1 MSLINQMLQDL
12 DARHETGGS
21 APMPPAVRALPPAP
35 PSSGGRWLALAAL
48 GVAALAG
55 YFVWPGEQKA
65 PVIETTLAPSTVHV
79 LTGAND
85 TANPAPPPAA
95 PASIEPV
102 REAVGTTPR
111 VMAETSKEVEKP
123 DTAAVQAEDS
133 AGISEK
139 PVTAASVPEAP
150 VALARPAAPKMAPAP
165 AQATEAR
172 PAVAKNKAVVAPA
185 ESKRIETRQTDSKA
199 VSGRSERVAA
209 NTARPTPAVTEASA
223 RPVALST
230 PARAGAIER
239 SELSSRPDTADALYR
254 KAMTAI
260 DHGQRDE
267 ARDLLRE
274 ALRADALHVAARQ
287 QLVKFLLESRRVD
300 EAMEVLRDGL
310 RVRPAQSGWS
320 MSLARLQVD
329 RGDLAGAAQT
339 LQEGL
344 PAAFNNPDYLGFAG
358 HLQQRLG
365 NGKEAATLYQG
376 ATRMA
381 PGDGRWW
388 LGLGLAMES
397 EGRNDQA
404 VAAFLRARQ
413 CGNLSRELSALVEQ
427 KLRQLQ

>member
-12 DARHETGGS
+12 DARRETGDS
-21 APMPPAVRALPPAP
+21 APLPPSVRPLPPAP
-35 PSSGGRWLALAAL
+35 PSSRGKWLILAAL
-48 GVAALAG
+48 GVAVLAG
-55 YFVWPGEQKA
+55 YIVWPGEQQTS
-65 PVIETTLAPSTVHV
+65 VIETTLVHPAVQVMAP
-79 LTGAND
+79 AND
-85 TANPAPPPAA
+85 TANPAPPRAA

-102 REAVGTTPR
+102 REVVDTTPGA
-111 VMAETSKEVEKP
+111 VAEASEEADKL
-123 DTAAVQAEDS
+123 DTPAVQVEESTAM
-133 AGISEK
+133 SER
-139 PVTAASVPEAP
+139 PATVATEPEAP
-150 VALARPAAPKMAPAP
+150 VALVKPEAAKKEAAPTRVDETRSAA
-165 AQATEAR
+165 
-172 PAVAKNKAVVAPA
+172 AKNKPTAKPSEERRA
-185 ESKRIETRQTDSKA
+185 ETRKA
-199 VSGRSERVAA
+199 DAQSASSRPGRPQE
-209 NTARPTPAVTEASA
+209 NTVRPMASA
-223 RPVALST
+223 ASEPAAS
-230 PARAGAIER
+230 PARRGAIER
-239 SELSSRPDTADALYR
+239 SELSSRPDTAEALYR

-267 ARDLLRE
+267 AKDLLHE

-287 QLVKFLLESRRVD
+287 QLVKSLLESRRVD

-310 RVRPAQSGWS
+310 RVRPAQSAWA

-404 VAAFLRARQ
+404 VAAFQRARQ
-413 CGNLSRELSALVEQ
+413 CANLSRELNALVEQ

>member
-12 DARHETGGS
+12 DARRETGDS
-21 APMPPAVRALPPAP
+21 APLPPSVRPLPPAP
-35 PSSGGRWLALAAL
+35 PSSRGKWLVLAAL
-48 GVAALAG
+48 GVAVLAG
-55 YFVWPGEQKA
+55 YIVWPGEQQTS
-65 PVIETTLAPSTVHV
+65 VIETTLVRPAVQVLAP
-79 LTGAND
+79 AKD

-102 REAVGTTPR
+102 REVVDTTPGA
-111 VMAETSKEVEKP
+111 VAEASEEADKL
-123 DTAAVQAEDS
+123 DTPAVQVEDS
-133 AGISEK
+133 TAMSEK
-139 PVTAASVPEAP
+139 PATAATVSAAP
-150 VALARPAAPKMAPAP
+150 VALVKPEAAKQEAAPTRVDETRSAA
-165 AQATEAR
+165 
-172 PAVAKNKAVVAPA
+172 AKNKPTAKPSEERSA
-185 ESKRIETRQTDSKA
+185 ETRKA
-199 VSGRSERVAA
+199 DAQSASSRPGRPQE
-209 NTARPTPAVTEASA
+209 NTVRPMASA
-223 RPVALST
+223 ASEPAAS
-230 PARAGAIER
+230 PARRGAIER
-239 SELSSRPDTADALYR
+239 SELSSRPDTAEALYR
-254 KAMTAI
+254 KAMAAI

-267 ARDLLRE
+267 AKDLLHE
-274 ALRADALHVAARQ
+274 ALRADALHVAALQ
-287 QLVKFLLESRRVD
+287 QLVKSLLESRRVD

-310 RVRPAQSGWS
+310 RVRPAQSAWA

-404 VAAFLRARQ
+404 VAAFQRARQ
-413 CGNLSRELSALVEQ
+413 CANLSRELNALVEQ

>member
-1 MSLINQMLQDL
+1 MSLINQMLRDL

-21 APMPPAVRALPPAP
+21 APMPPAVRPLPPAP
-35 PSSGGRWLALAAL
+35 SSSGGRWLALAAL

-102 REAVGTTPR
+102 REAVDTPPR
-111 VMAETSKEVEKP
+111 VMAETSKEVEEP
-123 DTAAVQAEDS
+123 DTAAVQAEES
-133 AGISEK
+133 TAMSER
-139 PVTAASVPEAP
+139 PVTVATEPEAP
-150 VALARPAAPKMAPAP
+150 VALVKPEAVKKEAAPTRVDETRSAA
-165 AQATEAR
+165 
-172 PAVAKNKAVVAPA
+172 AKNKPTAKPSEERRA
-185 ESKRIETRQTDSKA
+185 ETRKA
-199 VSGRSERVAA
+199 DAQSAPSRPGRPQE
-209 NTARPTPAVTEASA
+209 NTVRPMASA
-223 RPVALST
+223 ASEPAAS
-230 PARAGAIER
+230 PARRGAIER
-239 SELSSRPDTADALYR
+239 SELSSRPDTAEALYR

-260 DHGQRDE
+260 DHGQQGE
-267 ARDLLRE
+267 AKDLLHE

-287 QLVKFLLESRRVD
+287 QLVKSLLESRRVD
-300 EAMEVLRDGL
+300 EAMAVLRDGL
-310 RVRPAQSGWS
+310 RVRPAQSAWA

-381 PGDGRWW
+381 PSDGRWW

-404 VAAFLRARQ
+404 VAAFQRARQ
-413 CGNLSRELSALVEQ
+413 CANLSRELNALVEQ

>member
-12 DARHETGGS
+12 DARRETGDR
-21 APMPPAVRALPPAP
+21 APLPPSVRPLPPAP
-35 PSSGGRWLALAAL
+35 PSSRGKWLVLAAL
-48 GVAALAG
+48 GVAVLAG
-55 YFVWPGEQKA
+55 YIVWPGEQQTSM
-65 PVIETTLAPSTVHV
+65 IETTLVHPAVQVMAP
-79 LTGAND
+79 AND
-85 TANPAPPPAA
+85 TANPAPPPAT

-102 REAVGTTPR
+102 REVVDTTPGA
-111 VMAETSKEVEKP
+111 VAEASEEADKLDTPAVQVEDSTAMSENP
-123 DTAAVQAEDS
+123 ATAA
-133 AGISEK
+133 
-139 PVTAASVPEAP
+139 TVPEAP
-150 VALARPAAPKMAPAP
+150 VALVKPEAAKKEAAPTRVDETRSAA
-165 AQATEAR
+165 
-172 PAVAKNKAVVAPA
+172 AKNKPTAKPSEERRA
-185 ESKRIETRQTDSKA
+185 ETRKA
-199 VSGRSERVAA
+199 DAQSAPSWPGRPQENTVRPMVSAASEPAA
-209 NTARPTPAVTEASA
+209 S
-223 RPVALST
+223 
-230 PARAGAIER
+230 PARRGAIER
-239 SELSSRPDTADALYR
+239 SELSSRPDTAEALYR

-267 ARDLLRE
+267 AKDLLHE

-287 QLVKFLLESRRVD
+287 QLVKSLLESRRVD
-300 EAMEVLRDGL
+300 EAMAVLRDGL
-310 RVRPAQSGWS
+310 RVRPAQSAWA

-381 PGDGRWW
+381 PSDGRWW

-404 VAAFLRARQ
+404 VAAFQRARQ
-413 CGNLSRELSALVEQ
+413 CANLSRELNALVEQ